1 MNWRLLVLWIA
12 IAAVTIGIF
21 LIPPITQN
29 ETYHHFVDTRA
40 FGGVHNACDVAS
52 NIFFLMVGL
61 LGMRFVLSDPA
72 AGHSARRFLDPRER
86 WPYLIFFAGV
96 ALTAFGSAY
105 YHLQPDDARLV
116 WDRLPMTLGFMSLL
130 AATLNERIS
139 VKTGTRLLIPLL
151 IFGIAS
157 VLYWNVTL
165 ARGYGDLRPYV
176 LAQFGSLLVLLLL
189 VALFPPRYTRGADL
203 IVSLLIYAL
212 AKAFEAADRPIFNL
226 GGIVSGHT
234 LKHITAAVSAYW
246 ILRMLT
252 LRAPITPPHTASR
265 SYRSGALYYAIVV
278 ALWAHGRLH
287 TAALRYGRINV

>member
-1 MNWRLLVLWIA
+1 MNWCVLVSWITV
-12 IAAVTIGIF
+12 AAVTIAVF
-21 LIPPITQN
+21 LIPPIPQS

-40 FGGVHNACDVAS
+40 FGGVHNAFDVAS
-52 NIFFLMVGL
+52 NVFFLIVGL
-61 LGMRFVLSDPA
+61 LGMRFVLNDLSA
-72 AGHSARRFLDPRER
+72 AHSVQRFLDPRER

-96 ALTAFGSAY
+96 ALTALGSAY

-139 VKTGTRLLIPLL
+139 VRTGTRLLIPLL
-151 IFGIAS
+151 IFGVAS

-165 ARGYGDLRPYV
+165 ARGNGDLRAYV

-203 IVSLLIYAL
+203 IISLLIYAL
-212 AKAFEAADRPIFNL
+212 AKVFEAADRPIFNL

-234 LKHITAAVSAYW
+234 LKHVTAAVSAYW
-246 ILRMLT
+246 ILRMLE
-252 LRAPITPPHTASR
+252 LRAPITPPSPLT
-265 SYRSGALYYAIVV
+265 
-278 ALWAHGRLH
+278 
-287 TAALRYGRINV
+287 